1 MSVESNQNMTGH
13 SNNTCKHLPK
23 SPSVTLL
30 GRSRAVFQFAYVPGF
45 LPFDQSHSASLATYD
60 KNVIKGL
67 RSHHFVKYGKPTY
80 RRLHNGP
87 PTRRPASVGKTLVMT
102 RSVQQTP
109 CHVRTLIS
117 YAPWHFQQVLGF
129 QESLASESRHMS
141 CLVPLHL

>member
-30 GRSRAVFQFAYVPGF
+30 GRSRAVFQFAIYPRISTFRPISLSVARH
-45 LPFDQSHSASLATYD
+45 LRQECDQRAS
-60 KNVIKGL
+60 KPP
-67 RSHHFVKYGKPTY
+67 FVKYGKPTY

-87 PTRRPASVGKTLVMT
+87 PTRQPASVGKTLVMT